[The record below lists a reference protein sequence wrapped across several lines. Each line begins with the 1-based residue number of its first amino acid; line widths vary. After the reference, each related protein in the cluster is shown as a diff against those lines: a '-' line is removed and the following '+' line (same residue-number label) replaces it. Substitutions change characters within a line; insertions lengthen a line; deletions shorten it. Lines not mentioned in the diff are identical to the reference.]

1 MLADMSFPKVGFFIF
16 IFIFIF
22 LEVVYNIKILF
33 YNVK

>member
-1 MLADMSFPKVGFFIF
+1 MLADMSFPKVGFF

-33 YNVK
+33 YNLK